1 MSELPETDERVREV
15 RRCIELVRDRQ
26 SYDAASSLRTL
37 RALERLVANI
47 LESPDD
53 AKFRKLRVTNP
64 KIALL
69 LAARGVQP
77 FLVAVGWRMAVQQ
90 MEEVW
95 LHDDQNKGY
104 DLLPLL
110 ATSRRILAR
119 LAASDEAAQ
128 SEVERARGDTVS
140 KQNAERVLQL
150 AEIRSDH
157 QRRAERFA
165 AANSAAQPSPAVKVK
180 DDGGAAAPAVAA
192 NQTQHH
198 ADPPRD

>member
-1 MSELPETDERVREV
+1 MMLEIPETDERVREV
-15 RRCIELVRDRQ
+15 RRCIELIRDRQ

-37 RALERLVANI
+37 RALERLVTNI
-47 LESPDD
+47 IEAPDD

-64 KIALL
+64 KIAQL

-77 FLVAVGWRMAVQQ
+77 FLIAVGWRMGVQQ

-95 LHDDQNKGY
+95 SHDDQNKGY

-128 SEVERARGDTVS
+128 SELERARAGTVS
-140 KQNAERVLQL
+140 KQNAERALQL
-150 AEIRSDH
+150 AEIRADH
-157 QRRAERFA
+157 ARRADRFVAHSA
-165 AANSAAQPSPAVKVK
+165 AANVANDTITGPAGLGTASPTGPTGPSK
-180 DDGGAAAPAVAA
+180 
-192 NQTQHH
+192 
-198 ADPPRD
+198 